1 MMKDIKGV
9 LLDYGGTIDTN
20 GIHWGE
26 VLWQAYV
33 DNAVPVDKSAFRD
46 AYSYGERA
54 LGTRPLVNP
63 NDNFLDVLRIK
74 TREQFDYLQQQE
86 LVSSSFVTNELI
98 DKMATQ
104 SFEFAQ
110 QAVNNAKETLRY
122 LSDKYPL
129 VLVSNFYG
137 NINTILKDFGIDK
150 YFKSVV
156 ESAVVGVRKPD
167 AAIFSLGVKALN
179 MPAENTVV
187 IGDSYSKDI
196 APGKKAGCQTIWL
209 NKAGWGDD
217 PKDVS
222 GADVVIDDFKALQ
235 TIL

>member
-1 MMKDIKGV
+1 MKDIKGV

-33 DNAVPVDKSAFRD
+33 DNSVPIEKSAFRD

-63 NDNFLDVLRIK
+63 SDNFLDVLRIK
-74 TREQFDYLQQQE
+74 TKEQFDYLQQQE
-86 LVSSSFVTNELI
+86 LVSSSFVTSELV
-98 DKMATQ
+98 DKMAMQ
-104 SFEFAQ
+104 SFEFAK
-110 QAVNNAKETLRY
+110 QAVNNAKETLAY

-137 NINTILKDFGIDK
+137 NINTILKDFDIDK

-196 APGKKAGCQTIWL
+196 APGKQAGCKTVWL

-217 PKDVS
+217 PTDVS
-222 GADVVIDDFKALQ
+222 GADAVIDDFKALQ

>member
-1 MMKDIKGV
+1 MMRDIKGV

-74 TREQFDYLQQQE
+74 SKEQFDYLQQQG
-86 LVSSSFVTNELI
+86 LVTSSFVTNSLI
-98 DKMATQ
+98 EKMATQ
-104 SFEFAQ
+104 SFEFAR
-110 QAVNNAKETLRY
+110 QAVSNAAETLRY

-137 NINTILKDFGIDK
+137 NINTILKDFSISQ

-167 AAIFSLGVKALN
+167 AAIFSLGVQALN
-179 MPAENTVV
+179 MPAENTIV

-196 APGKKAGCQTIWL
+196 APGKQAGCQTIWL

-217 PKDVS
+217 PTDVS